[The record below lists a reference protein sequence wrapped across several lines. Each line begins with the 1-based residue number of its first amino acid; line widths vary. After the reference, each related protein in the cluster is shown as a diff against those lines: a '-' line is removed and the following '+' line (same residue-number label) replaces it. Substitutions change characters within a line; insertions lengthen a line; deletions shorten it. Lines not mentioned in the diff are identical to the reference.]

1 MAYSSYS
8 TSEESITRAFW
19 TYTHGDTKVV
29 KTFWSYGFEGDT
41 YDRHFG
47 AVLDHLATK
56 AATAK
61 GASLGNAR
69 QRGTSDRP
77 YLARAGWKIAIQT
90 TVQSEDVGSEGGG
103 IAIHMKPA

>member
-8 TSEESITRAFW
+8 TGEETTIRAFW
-19 TYTHGDTKVV
+19 TYTHGETGIVR
-29 KTFWSYGFEGDT
+29 TFWTYAFEGDT
-41 YDRHFG
+41 IERHFG
-47 AVLDHLATK
+47 AVPSHLATK
-56 AATAK
+56 AATVK
-61 GASLGNAR
+61 GGSLAGVY

-77 YLARAGWKIAIQT
+77 YLAREGWRIAIQT